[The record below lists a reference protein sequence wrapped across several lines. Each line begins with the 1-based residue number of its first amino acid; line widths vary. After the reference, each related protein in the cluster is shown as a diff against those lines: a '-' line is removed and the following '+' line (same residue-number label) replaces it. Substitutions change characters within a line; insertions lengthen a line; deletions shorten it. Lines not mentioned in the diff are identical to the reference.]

1 MLPGVGR
8 EGGYALL
15 GTLRVLDRLVKA
27 LVHAEYHS
35 LAFVHQ
41 LMISRGHGYPHSLQ
55 IPSRARS
62 GRGNAFLSLLTRPA
76 SRVAPC
82 ITAPSLPPPAA
93 LPLPSRC
100 DAPRQERNERHVRT
114 TGAVT
119 ITTFRLS
126 PAWRGGGLCAYR
138 ASSRKGAP
146 ASCAKSSLRRCRKL
160 RPPVLR
166 AHRLLGLSNLQS
178 GPCARFLLLVH
189 RARKSITEAVGAPYA

>member
-82 ITAPSLPPPAA
+82 ITAPSLPPQPHF
-93 LPLPSRC
+93 LSPP
-100 DAPRQERNERHVRT
+100 
-114 TGAVT
+114 AVT
-119 ITTFRLS
+119 PRAKRGTSGMFGLLAPSPSQLFGYRRLGAGAAFVLIGHP
-126 PAWRGGGLCAYR
+126 PAKVHLLPVQNLRLDGVVSFGLRCYGLL
-138 ASSRKGAP
+138 ASWVYPTSSQALAP
-146 ASCAKSSLRRCRKL
+146 AFSYLYTALES
-160 RPPVLR
+160 
-166 AHRLLGLSNLQS
+166 Q
-178 GPCARFLLLVH
+178 
-189 RARKSITEAVGAPYA
+189 